1 MQIIL
6 QRFLHVIAQITHV
19 KSPRPHWRTRPGVE
33 GDYWRGTALEKRR
46 LLTRDWGLYLTQ
58 SNIVPMKKRE
68 LATAMTASL
77 SGTSCKTR
85 IFIRFAG
92 IARRRRS
99 SAHRMAVRI
108 RLKMAERKKSARH
121 LLNCGPH
128 SAFERLAA
136 NEGWVT
142 TPVKA
147 VSRWRRGPK
156 TRLCVGHVLCAG
168 QLATQNNTSATLEF
182 LKFAAIACKSHYAD

>member
-147 VSRWRRGPK
+147 VSRWRRGR
-156 TRLCVGHVLCAG
+156 RLAYV
-168 QLATQNNTSATLEF
+168 SDMF
-182 LKFAAIACKSHYAD
+182 YARGNLQPRTTPVPRLSF